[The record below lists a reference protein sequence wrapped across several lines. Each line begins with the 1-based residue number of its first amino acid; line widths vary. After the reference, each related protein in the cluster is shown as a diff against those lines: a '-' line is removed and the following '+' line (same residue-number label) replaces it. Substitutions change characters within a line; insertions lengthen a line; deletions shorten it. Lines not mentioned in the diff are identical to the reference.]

1 MVYGK
6 IEMKYCE
13 VIILRYLRILK
24 QFRLGLVFA
33 TALLLLLA
41 PAMAIHEPFHLPP
54 YSRLTEAYL
63 CVLADKIQSVI
74 NHNEKDSS

>member
-1 MVYGK
+1 
-6 IEMKYCE
+6 MKLRCE
-13 VIILRYLRILK
+13 VMIILRYLRILK

-33 TALLLLLA
+33 TDCAAIIA

-63 CVLADKIQSVI
+63 CVLADKNHSVI